1 MYRGYDGKVHI
12 RPALL
17 LVLVLGLCVGC
28 AETASPSLASVEG
41 MYVLHSVAG
50 ERLPAPLATGG
61 ALVRIALADTLRFA
75 ANGEGEHVAVYQFRS
90 TDGVGPVT
98 TRRSVFQFGVEG
110 DRISLAFVCEEP
122 FSGRVVGGAAPPQM
136 RGNVSRNA
144 LEFDVAF
151 FFRTPLR
158 YQRR

>member
-1 MYRGYDGKVHI
+1 MQI

-17 LVLVLGLCVGC
+17 VIAILGLCLGC
-28 AETASPSLASVEG
+28 AEAASPSLASVEG

-50 ERLPAPLATGG
+50 DRLPAPLATSG
-61 ALVRIALADTLRFA
+61 ALVRIALADTLWFHQ
-75 ANGEGEHVAVYQFRS
+75 NGEGEHVAVYQFRS
-90 TDGVGPVT
+90 ADGVGPVSR
-98 TRRSVFQFGVEG
+98 RRSVFQFGVEG
-110 DRISLAFVCEEP
+110 DRLSLAFVCEEP
-122 FSGRVVGGAAPPQM
+122 FSGRVVGCAAPPQM
-136 RGNVSRNA
+136 RGTVSRNA